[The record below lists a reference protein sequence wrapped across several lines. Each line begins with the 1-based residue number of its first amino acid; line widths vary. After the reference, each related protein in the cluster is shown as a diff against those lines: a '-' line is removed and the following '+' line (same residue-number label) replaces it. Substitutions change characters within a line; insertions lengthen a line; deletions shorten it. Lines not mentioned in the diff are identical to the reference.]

1 MLLVLAAAAC
11 HRNAVVLPTGV
22 PYYQGKVMGSSFM
35 VTSRALSHLTRIT
48 VVGTTHDAPGAPLA
62 YFRID
67 TTTRFVVNGSR
78 GLRWETA
85 GVPGLM
91 FARVRVWLRNDS
103 PTSLTEKELWAD
115 ARLVVVDSVGA
126 PAGSQ

>member
-1 MLLVLAAAAC
+1 MLAASAC

-22 PYYQGKVMGSSFM
+22 PYYHGKVMGSSFM
-35 VTSRALSHLTRIT
+35 TTSRALSHLTRIT
-48 VVGTTHDAPGAPLA
+48 VTGVTHDMPGAPHG

-67 TTTRFVVNGSR
+67 STTKFVVNGPR

-91 FARVRVWLRNDS
+91 FSRVRVWLRNDR
-103 PTSLTEKELWAD
+103 PTSLTDKELWAD

-126 PAGSQ
+126 SDVHQ

>member
-1 MLLVLAAAAC
+1 MFAVSAC
-11 HRNAVVLPTGV
+11 HRNAVVLPSGV

-35 VTSRALSHLTRIT
+35 TTSRALSNLTRIT
-48 VVGTTHDAPGAPLA
+48 VVGTTHDMPGAPLG

-67 TTTRFVVNGSR
+67 SATKFVVNGSR

-91 FARVRVWLRNDS
+91 FSRVRVWLRNDR
-103 PTSLTEKELWAD
+103 PTSLTEKEMWAD
-115 ARLVVVDSVGA
+115 ARLVMIDSVGPSTA
-126 PAGSQ
+126 RQ